1 MGRQVEVVV
10 PEGRVL
16 ADLNASL
23 VEFLVALLLAH
34 DRGDP
39 LLGIAVRH
47 LVLNALS
54 FVT

>member
-1 MGRQVEVVV
+1 MV
-10 PEGRVL
+10 PEGGVL
-16 ADLNASL
+16 ADLDASL

-34 DRGDP
+34 TGGDP

-47 LVLNALS
+47 LMLNALS